1 MSQKRSEP
9 PSASIEFFKGDMI
22 SLKRKRNAKRFCND
36 TNSCLQNKAAFSD
49 LNNPLQTSKIPL
61 NTRTRTYDLF

>member
-36 TNSCLQNKAAFSD
+36 TNSCLQTQGLEHTICFERERERAAS
-49 LNNPLQTSKIPL
+49 
-61 NTRTRTYDLF
+61 